1 MRPKIALF
9 LAYSSICARA
19 QMQQGLGANGQQQA
33 LQPLDSVLMQAFD
46 KSHDGKVTLTEVLE
60 SLDGFAAMG
69 AMGGDPG
76 AGPNDMQKMISSAKS
91 AAPTIFE
98 IVDADA
104 SGGLSQKELKLFA
117 KAEKAFKSGTL
128 RNLTRAMFETADGDK
143 DGSVSAAEISAAV
156 APDGELLDKLVA
168 LVHADFPVRGNVADM
183 RQLVL
188 KVMGELRST
197 EMSLSDGIKWLD
209 VDGNG
214 SIERTELG
222 KAYKAGKEAF
232 LKAVE
237 TLQQMGPLLAMFAG
251 MGDMGGGG
259 GVGGMGGRGA
269 RGGREGAGGRGRGS
283 DGYGRP
289 RRNPPTA

>member
-1 MRPKIALF
+1 
-9 LAYSSICARA
+9 
-19 QMQQGLGANGQQQA
+19 MQQGFGASGQQQA

-76 AGPNDMQKMISSAKS
+76 AGPNDMQKMITSAKS

-143 DGSVSAAEISAAV
+143 DGAVSAAERSAAV

-168 LVHADFPVRGNVADM
+168 LVHADFAVRSTVADM

-188 KVMGELRST
+188 KVMGELKST
-197 EMSLSDGIKWLD
+197 DMSLSDGIKWLD

-251 MGDMGGGG
+251 MGGGGWG
-259 GVGGMGGRGA
+259 GSGAREVGERVLVGAGAGAMGMGGRG
-269 RGGREGAGGRGRGS
+269 GT
-283 DGYGRP
+283 RP
-289 RRNPPTA
+289 LRSV

>member
-1 MRPKIALF
+1 
-9 LAYSSICARA
+9 
-19 QMQQGLGANGQQQA
+19 MQQGFGASGQQQA

-76 AGPNDMQKMISSAKS
+76 AGPNDMQKMITSAKS

-168 LVHADFPVRGNVADM
+168 LVHADFAVRSTVADM

-188 KVMGELRST
+188 KVMGELKST
-197 EMSLSDGIKWLD
+197 DMSLSDGIKWLD

-259 GVGGMGGRGA
+259 GMGGMGGMGA
-269 RGGREGAGGRGRGS
+269 RGGRGGAGGRGGRGS

-289 RRNPPTA
+289 RRNPPTASV